1 MPGIGVAR
9 LLAMLVLATAALWPA
24 ATVSAGGGCHGR
36 STQGEGDTVAM
47 AKLCFTPSVLRVD
60 PGTEVT
66 FLNKDPVTH
75 NVSASE
81 WGSNSDM
88 REGDSFTVTFDR
100 EGTFPY
106 ACMYHYGMTGA
117 VVVGDGTGPAS
128 GDPIEVGSVVDSTP
142 LAQDGVSSVSSTT
155 PEPSGLVG
163 WAVTAGGIGLLL
175 GAGVIG
181 LLLRGRRGS

>member
-1 MPGIGVAR
+1 MRGSSTGR
-9 LLAMLVLATAALWPA
+9 LLVVLVLATAALWPA
-24 ATVSAGGGCHGR
+24 AIAAAGGGCHGR
-36 STQGEGDTVAM
+36 STQGSGDTVAM
-47 AKLCFTPSVLRVD
+47 TKACFTPSVLRVD

-66 FLNKDPVTH
+66 FVNKDPITH

-81 WGSNSDM
+81 WGSNGDLY
-88 REGDSFTVTFDR
+88 EGDRFAVTFDR

-142 LAQDGVSSVSSTT
+142 LAKDRAARVSSAT
-155 PEPSGLVG
+155 PEDSGPVGWTVAAGGTGLV
-163 WAVTAGGIGLLL
+163 IGAAL
-175 GAGVIG
+175 ARMI
-181 LLLRGRRGS
+181 LRGRRSI